1 MENSMKFKFKIG
13 DKVRLLTP
21 EELEQEKGLYVD
33 HEGDIMIA
41 DSAQRY
47 TDDDL
52 VTLFSDDLV
61 TLFSRE
67 FTENQGNV
75 FKITHQKDCKF
86 PMYEMKGVD
95 NGLEIGDVSELV
107 IVSVDES
114 LTSLKAGGVNVEV
127 NTDASGVD
135 WTQLGESA
143 LAITPNGI
151 LGVNSDTAL
160 EQARK
165 IMEHAVSMVNSLGV
179 KVGFVDYEV
188 DGEEQSFIS
197 LENKYG
203 IYVSK
208 DEFGQGGKFDE

>member
-52 VTLFSDDLV
+52 VTLFSG
-61 TLFSRE
+61 E

-75 FKITHQKDCKF
+75 FKITHQKDDYCKF

-95 NGLEIGDVSELV
+95 NGLEIGEVSELV

-135 WTQLGESA
+135 WTQLGGGA
-143 LAITPNGI
+143 LAITPNGVF
-151 LGVNSDTAL
+151 GVNSDTAL

-165 IMEHAVSMVNSLGV
+165 IMEHAISMVNSLGV
-179 KVGFVDYEV
+179 KVGLVDYEV

-203 IYVSK
+203 IYISK